1 MKQILTIIL
10 LLLALTVEAQKG
22 DKKHERNGRFL
33 TTEIAIPDSIKNYA
47 SRIVDNGQDIEQE
60 YFTMDTAIVNG
71 RLYGWDS
78 EKYDNSDRIS
88 VIIYNPFTDDQ
99 ESY

>member
-47 SRIVDNGQDIEQE
+47 SRIVDNGQDLDSRKGQALGIHRHLLFEV
-60 YFTMDTAIVNG
+60 IVG
-71 RLYGWDS
+71 T
-78 EKYDNSDRIS
+78 RI
-88 VIIYNPFTDDQ
+88 YPQ
-99 ESY
+99 RG